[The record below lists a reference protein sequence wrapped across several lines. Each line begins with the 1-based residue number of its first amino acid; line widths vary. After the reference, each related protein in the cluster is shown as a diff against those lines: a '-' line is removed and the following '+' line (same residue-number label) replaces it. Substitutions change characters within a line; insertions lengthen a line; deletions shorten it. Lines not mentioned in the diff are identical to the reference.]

1 MIKNVYF
8 VRHGQTE
15 ANRTRIHQNADE
27 ELTVKGRLQAHHVAQ
42 VLATKQIEAL
52 LSSPYRRARETA
64 SIISDHIH
72 VPFIVEESVVEIR
85 RPDHIYG
92 QTYYSFDTLVYF
104 FRLFK
109 DREHPR
115 WDYGGA
121 ENMFALRNRI
131 EDIKGIIAQMDEKT
145 IAIVSH
151 DVFMNLFL
159 EHVCKQ
165 NKLNLKEFLQ
175 VITKVKRTPNTGVIH
190 LTYDADAPKG
200 TCPWSLQGFINPST
214 TSKT

>member
-15 ANRTRIHQNADE
+15 ANKTRIHQNADE

-72 VPFIVEESVVEIR
+72 VPFIVEESVIEIR

-121 ENMFALRNRI
+121 
-131 EDIKGIIAQMDEKT
+131 
-145 IAIVSH
+145 VS
-151 DVFMNLFL
+151 
-159 EHVCKQ
+159 K
-165 NKLNLKEFLQ
+165 
-175 VITKVKRTPNTGVIH
+175 I
-190 LTYDADAPKG
+190 
-200 TCPWSLQGFINPST
+200 
-214 TSKT
+214 